1 MVVNPPLY
9 KRPMA
14 GHSKMT
20 APVSMAT
27 SLTFALLPSQGLR
40 GPTRSLPCTKPQR
53 CFVRKG
59 ASNLITAKFELKP
72 PPFPLN
78 ALEPHMSQDTLEYH
92 WGKDHET
99 YLENL
104 NKQIVGTE
112 LEGMSLEDIVVVSY
126 NKGDKLPSFNNA
138 AQAWNHNF
146 FSKSM
151 KPGGGGK
158 PSGELLDL
166 IEKDF
171 GSFDQFV
178 EQFKSAA
185 ATQFG
190 SGWAWLTCEK
200 ASGKDKKLEVKVLMP
215 RILLLVACDIYQ
227 LFIFCP
233 LLTIDVWEHAYYLD
247 FRNQRPDY
255 ISTFME
261 KLVYWE
267 AVSVRLEKAK
277 VQAAKVTPWAYSVL
291 ILPYSVIMATQ
302 YPCDVCLK
310 LCRFLI
316 RPSLKTP
323 LEARQEYCAGST
335 DTPSPSIGTQGVW
348 TSFIVGNFTPTTL
361 LTLQQPKQLE
371 LNEEV

>member
-1 MVVNPPLY
+1 
-9 KRPMA
+9 
-14 GHSKMT
+14 
-20 APVSMAT
+20 
-27 SLTFALLPSQGLR
+27 
-40 GPTRSLPCTKPQR
+40 
-53 CFVRKG
+53 
-59 ASNLITAKFELKP
+59 
-72 PPFPLN
+72 
-78 ALEPHMSQDTLEYH
+78 MSQDTLEYH

-190 SGWAWLTCEK
+190 SGWAWLTCGDHLHCIFSYLFIFL
-200 ASGKDKKLEVKVLMP
+200 ATQDTV
-215 RILLLVACDIYQ
+215 RFLLHAYNRDCFLLRLVACDIYQ

-277 VQAAKVTPWAYSVL
+277 VQAAK
-291 ILPYSVIMATQ
+291 
-302 YPCDVCLK
+302 
-310 LCRFLI
+310 
-316 RPSLKTP
+316 
-323 LEARQEYCAGST
+323 
-335 DTPSPSIGTQGVW
+335 
-348 TSFIVGNFTPTTL
+348 
-361 LTLQQPKQLE
+361 
-371 LNEEV
+371 